1 MGGYVTRTFRDL
13 QSGLEKG
20 IRKRT
25 LPIEMKTML
34 RSMLVALDESAW
46 SCTATTLALE
56 WATRLDARLIGL
68 ALVDETSVVRPE
80 PVPRGAA
87 DFKRRRDRARLTDA
101 HKHVQQTLEK
111 FRERCASARVPET
124 VSEDVGDPAP
134 CILRHAHRCDLIVIG
149 RETDFRLDAHDTSD
163 ATLGQ
168 IIGRSP
174 RPIVVVPRELPQGNG
189 VLVAYGGGREVARTL
204 QIFQLLGLS
213 FNETVHL
220 VNVQRGRAAAD
231 TLADYAAEFLYV
243 HGAEYQLHVAETSLE
258 PAEALL
264 EQVRILH
271 PRLMVIGA
279 PGYHPLRDLFATSV
293 TGAVLRECPV
303 PLLIGA

>member
-1 MGGYVTRTFRDL
+1 
-13 QSGLEKG
+13 
-20 IRKRT
+20 
-25 LPIEMKTML
+25 ML

-56 WATRLDARLIGL
+56 WAKRVDARLIGL

-80 PVPRGAA
+80 PVPRGAG
-87 DFKRRRDRARLTDA
+87 DFKRRRDQARLADA
-101 HKHVQQTLEK
+101 HKHVQQTLEL
-111 FRERCASARVPET
+111 FRERCASAGVPET
-124 VSEDVGDPAP
+124 ASEEMGDPAG
-134 CILRHAHRCDLIVIG
+134 CILRHAHRCDLIVLG
-149 RETDFRLDAHDTSD
+149 READFRFDEHDGSD
-163 ATLGQ
+163 GTLGQ
-168 IIGRSP
+168 ITGRSP
-174 RPIVVVPRELPQGNG
+174 RPIVVVPRELPGGNG

-204 QIFQLLGLS
+204 QVFQLLGLS

-231 TLADYAAEFLYV
+231 SLADSAAEFLHV
-243 HGAEYQLHVAETSLE
+243 HGAEYQLHVAETSLD

-264 EQVRILH
+264 EQVRILQ

-293 TGAVLRECPV
+293 TRAVLRECPV

>member
-1 MGGYVTRTFRDL
+1 
-13 QSGLEKG
+13 
-20 IRKRT
+20 
-25 LPIEMKTML
+25 
-34 RSMLVALDESAW
+34 MLVALDESAW

-56 WATRLDARLIGL
+56 WAKRLDARLIGL
-68 ALVDETSVVRPE
+68 ALVDETSVMRPE
-80 PVPRGAA
+80 PVPRGAG
-87 DFKRRRDRARLTDA
+87 DFKKRRDKARLADA
-101 HKHVQQTLEK
+101 NKHVQQTLER
-111 FRERCASARVPET
+111 FRECCASAGVPET
-124 VSEDVGDPAP
+124 ASEDIGDPAG

-149 RETDFRLDAHDTSD
+149 RETYFQFDTPDTSD

-220 VNVQRGRAAAD
+220 VNIRGRASAD
-231 TLADYAAEFLYV
+231 TVVDYAAEFLHI
-243 HGAEYQLHVAETSLE
+243 HGTEYQLHLVESGSE
-258 PAEALL
+258 PVEALL
-264 EQVRILH
+264 EQVRILQ
-271 PRLMVIGA
+271 PRLFVIGA

-293 TGAVLRECPV
+293 TRAVLRECPV
-303 PLLIGA
+303 PLLVGA